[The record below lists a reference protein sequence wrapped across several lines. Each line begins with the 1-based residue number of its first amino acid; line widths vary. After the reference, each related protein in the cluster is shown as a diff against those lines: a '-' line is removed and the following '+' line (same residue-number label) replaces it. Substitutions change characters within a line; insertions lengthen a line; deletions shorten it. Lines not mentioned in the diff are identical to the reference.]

1 MQCEQVQGRLDET
14 SWTLC
19 QKSGEMAL
27 VKSQLKEAQSDT
39 SQRNQELAKLR
50 VQLKETETNNRRSSI
65 TSPIPYDTSSL
76 RAEVQRL
83 QRRLADQH
91 QSIESE
97 RQV

>member
-50 VQLKETETNNRRSSI
+50 IQLKETETPISSRKLAFL
-65 TSPIPYDTSSL
+65 SDDTSSL

-83 QRRLADQH
+83 QRRLADQQ